1 MIVTL
6 PAAERPASPMG
17 FDHKTAVAVEIS
29 STAIVTLTSME
40 GLNHAKLTL
49 NYIVVTIKMAGHC
62 AM

>member
-1 MIVTL
+1 MIVT
-6 PAAERPASPMG
+6 ASMG